1 MEMRER
7 EERRRNIIMRRL
19 EVREERRKEMPERL
33 LEGIRAR
40 FKVEKIRKIGKDR
53 KKEGE
58 MV

>member
-33 LEGIRAR
+33 EGIRAR
-40 FKVEKIRKIGKDR
+40 FKV
-53 KKEGE
+53 KKK
-58 MV
+58 